1 MNLKRCVKGAEKL
14 VRIGRL
20 RALSG
25 AREVAWLRTRLN
37 LPRNDTFDLRHSRS
51 ENVRVTEVDAPIA
64 FDRTLPYMPGELEP
78 HETFLKEKS
87 GEFPASLV
95 VELKRGRFWSYYG
108 GSVFTDGGHLVP
120 ELSKDVWGPHL
131 HSAFVRA
138 HLPQP
143 RRLAGVTLSLV
154 TPEATS
160 NYHHWT
166 MDLLPRAGLA
176 QRAGYN
182 LSAFDHVL
190 IKGAKS
196 AFQKE
201 GLARLG
207 IDESRLIRVGDND
220 LFEAE
225 RLVVPSVRHDN
236 TKVNLPDMTFV
247 RRLYLPEEPPPSA
260 AVRRLYIGRRD
271 AAYRRVT
278 NERELLKELAP
289 FGFEEIAMSKMSVA
303 EQAKLFSEA
312 EMIIGPNGSALANLL
327 FANRATRVIEFFAP
341 GWVVGYNWMISA
353 NLGHPYSAIIG
364 RGPRPAAGT
373 LPHEI
378 KADLDVDVALVKST
392 VETMLAR

>member
-1 MNLKRCVKGAEKL
+1 MNLKRCVKGAEKIL
-14 VRIGRL
+14 RVGRL
-20 RALSG
+20 HALSG
-25 AREVAWLRTRLN
+25 VRELAWLRSQLN
-37 LPRNDTFDLRHSRS
+37 LPRNDTFELEPSRS
-51 ENVRVTEVDAPIA
+51 ESVIVKEVDRAVR
-64 FDRTLPYMPGELEP
+64 FDRALPYMPGELEP
-78 HETFLKEKS
+78 HESFLKEKT

-95 VELKRGRFWSYYG
+95 AELRDGRFWSYYG
-108 GSVFTDGGHLVP
+108 GSVFTAAGQLVP
-120 ELSKDVWGPHL
+120 ALSKDVWGPHL

-138 HLPQP
+138 RLPAP
-143 RRLAGVTLSLV
+143 RRLDGLTLSLV

-196 AFQKE
+196 SFQKE
-201 GLARLG
+201 GLKRLG
-207 IDESRLIRVGDND
+207 IDESRLIRVGENE
-220 LFEAE
+220 LFQAD

-236 TKVNLPDMTFV
+236 TKVNLADMEFV
-247 RRLYLPEEPPPSA
+247 RRLYLPEEPATSA

-278 NERELLKELAP
+278 NEAELLQELAP
-289 FGFEEIAMSKMSVA
+289 LGFEELAMSKMTVA
-303 EQAKLFSEA
+303 EQAKIFSEA

-327 FANRATRVIEFFAP
+327 FANRACRVVEFFAP

-364 RGPRPAAGT
+364 SGPRPAPGV
-373 LPHEI
+373 LPHDI
-378 KADLDVDVALVKST
+378 KADITVDTQLVKST
-392 VETMLAR
+392 VEALLAR

>member
-25 AREVAWLRTRLN
+25 ARELAWLRSRLN
-37 LPRNDTFDLRHSRS
+37 LPRNDTFDLQRSRS
-51 ENVRVTEVDAPIA
+51 DAVSVIQVDPPTP

-87 GEFPASLV
+87 GVFPASLV
-95 VELKRGRFWSYYG
+95 VELRRGRFWSYYG
-108 GSVFTDGGHLVP
+108 GSVFTDNGQLVP

-138 HLPQP
+138 RLPQP

-176 QRAGYN
+176 QRAGYD

-190 IKGAKS
+190 IKGAKAS
-196 AFQKE
+196 FQKE

-207 IDESRLIRVGDND
+207 IDESRLIRVGENE
-220 LFEAE
+220 LFEAD

-236 TKVNLPDMTFV
+236 TKVNLPDMNFV
-247 RRLYLPEEPPPSA
+247 RRLYLPEEPPASA
-260 AVRRLYIGRRD
+260 ALRRLYIGRRD
-271 AAYRRVT
+271 AAYRRVS
-278 NERELLKELAP
+278 NESALLKELAP
-289 FGFEEIAMSKMSVA
+289 LGFEEVAMSGMTVA
-303 EQAKLFSEA
+303 EQARLFSEA

-327 FANRATRVIEFFAP
+327 FANRATRVVEFFAP

-353 NLGHPYSAIIG
+353 NLGHRYSAIVG
-364 RGPRPAAGT
+364 HGPRPAAGV
-373 LPHEI
+373 LPHDL
-378 KADLDVDVALVKST
+378 KADVEVDIPLVKST
-392 VETMLAR
+392 VEAMLAR